1 MDQFFAYKRK
11 PVFLYF
17 VIIAGTGMLAFAIKC
32 ICDPINLVTGGFTGL
47 SILLK
52 DLTEF
57 FYEGGVPL
65 WFANLALNIPVFL
78 ITWKVKG
85 KRFIGRTAIA
95 TALLSLWLY
104 VIPEMDFVSGDYTL
118 AAVFGGVLSGISMG
132 MILWADSTTGG
143 TEMVAVLIQ
152 CRLKHYSVAQ
162 IMQVLD
168 GMVVLAGLYVF
179 GLRPSMYAIV
189 LIFIASKVTDAILEG
204 MKFSK
209 AAYIITEQYEEVSKV
224 IMETLDRGVTGLE
237 ARGMYSGAKKCML
250 YCVVSKKQ
258 IVLLKELVH
267 KIDKNAFVI
276 VGDVRE
282 VHGEGFIEHRG
293 EN

>member
-52 DLTEF
+52 DLTEI

-143 TEMVAVLIQ
+143 TEMVAILIQ
-152 CRLKHYSVAQ
+152 CRLKHYSVAHRSDYAGAGR
-162 IMQVLD
+162 D
-168 GMVVLAGLYVF
+168 GGAGRALCVWPAAF
-179 GLRPSMYAIV
+179 HVCHCADFHCVKGDGRH
-189 LIFIASKVTDAILEG
+189 FRRDEILQG
-204 MKFSK
+204 GI
-209 AAYIITEQYEEVSKV
+209 YY
-224 IMETLDRGVTGLE
+224 
-237 ARGMYSGAKKCML
+237 
-250 YCVVSKKQ
+250 
-258 IVLLKELVH
+258 
-267 KIDKNAFVI
+267 
-276 VGDVRE
+276 
-282 VHGEGFIEHRG
+282 HRAV
-293 EN
+293 